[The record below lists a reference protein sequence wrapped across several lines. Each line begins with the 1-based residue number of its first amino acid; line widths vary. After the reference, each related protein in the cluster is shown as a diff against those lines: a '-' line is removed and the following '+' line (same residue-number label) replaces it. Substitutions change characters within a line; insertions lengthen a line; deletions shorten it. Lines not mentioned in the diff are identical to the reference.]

1 MRGREDRADCPRH
14 LLSESR
20 DSHVSENIQVRSI
33 VGNFLE
39 HARIFYFEND
49 GRPEIYMGSADW
61 MPRNLERRVEI
72 LFPIED
78 EELKA
83 QALHILES
91 QLKDNVK
98 AHILRSDGSYVKME
112 RRGREAYSCQMHS
125 AGKQRRPPK
134 R

>member
-1 MRGREDRADCPRH
+1 
-14 LLSESR
+14 
-20 DSHVSENIQVRSI
+20 
-33 VGNFLE
+33 
-39 HARIFYFEND
+39 
-49 GRPEIYMGSADW
+49 MGSADW

-98 AHILRSDGSYVKME
+98 AHICRSDGSYVKME
-112 RRGREAYSCQMHS
+112 RRGREAYSCQDAFCREAKEAAKEVKAAAEGTGRVFIPEMHS
-125 AGKQRRPPK
+125 AE
-134 R
+134 

>member
-1 MRGREDRADCPRH
+1 
-14 LLSESR
+14 
-20 DSHVSENIQVRSI
+20 
-33 VGNFLE
+33 
-39 HARIFYFEND
+39 
-49 GRPEIYMGSADW
+49 MGSADW

-112 RRGREAYSCQMHS
+112 RRGREAYSCQDAFCREAKEAAKEVKAAAEGTGRVFIPEMHS
-125 AGKQRRPPK
+125 AE
-134 R
+134 